1 MAIVGRGRER
11 VVGRVRVYY
20 MSGQSW
26 RAPLSKNWE
35 FADQGTITRQQVDR
49 PLLPNRN
56 HSCVCSVTVLC
67 VRRGVHLKMS
77 QRQDTISPSPC
88 PHPTQIRKRTIQ
100 IRPCAIPQRVSSRVY
115 LDPYRHAYEC
125 LGSSTR
131 AQQTREDCL
140 RFRRLSAH
148 SGARPV
154 GETRGTMVYFVFT
167 QNSSNAS
174 AVNSLPSSSFPKTP
188 ATHRLHHQLP
198 TFFVFPQNSSN
209 ASNASSTTYLLRLSP
224 KLQQRIAVIVERDR
238 LHQLRPPSTTPAVH
252 S

>member
-1 MAIVGRGRER
+1 MQCASLRVHVQHYISTLLEENHHTVAVKNIVRTMAIVGRGRER

-88 PHPTQIRKRTIQ
+88 PHPMQIRKRTIQ
-100 IRPCAIPQRVSSRVY
+100 VRPCAIPHKASSRGC
-115 LDPYRHAYEC
+115 LDLYRHDA
-125 LGSSTR
+125 
-131 AQQTREDCL
+131 
-140 RFRRLSAH
+140 
-148 SGARPV
+148 
-154 GETRGTMVYFVFT
+154 
-167 QNSSNAS
+167 
-174 AVNSLPSSSFPKTP
+174 
-188 ATHRLHHQLP
+188 
-198 TFFVFPQNSSN
+198 
-209 ASNASSTTYLLRLSP
+209 
-224 KLQQRIAVIVERDR
+224 
-238 LHQLRPPSTTPAVH
+238 
-252 S
+252 